1 MPLKNTKKAITK
13 LQTPTETKE
22 ERRQRRLREI
32 SWILYDCGN
41 SAYTL
46 TMDAAIFPL
55 YFGLMAGASTITLG
69 FYKSLAGFL
78 IAIMSPILGT
88 IADYKGYKMK
98 FFIFF
103 NTLGALTTALLGI
116 FPITDWNF
124 LLLIF
129 ILSNIG
135 YSASNV
141 FYDAFLVD
149 VTTDER
155 MDKLSARGF
164 AYGYIASVI
173 PFLISLAIL
182 FVQGQEN
189 FAAYRLTFLICAFWW
204 TACSLPM
211 YKYVKQIHYIEHDP
225 KPIRQSFL
233 RIFQTFR
240 EMKNYR
246 YILIFLLSYFFYIDG
261 VNTIIKMVV
270 PFSQDVLGAEHF
282 NALVL
287 LGILL
292 VIQIIA
298 FPCSLLF
305 GVLAKHFGSLT
316 MIRVGALIYLIST
329 ILASGISQMWHVFA
343 LGVSIA
349 FAQGGIQALSR
360 SYFAQI
366 IPKHKSNEFFGFYN
380 VVGKFTAILGP
391 FLMSVIGT
399 VTGNVNL
406 TIWGVIPL
414 FIIGLGLSLLL
425 PKDYVNMDNK

>member
-1 MPLKNTKKAITK
+1 MSEQQIQNPQGLT
-13 LQTPTETKE
+13 QETKE
-22 ERRQRRLREI
+22 ERRKRRFREI

-41 SAYTL
+41 SAYSL
-46 TMDAAIFPL
+46 SMDTAIFPL

-69 FYKSLAGFL
+69 FYKSLAGFI
-78 IAIMSPILGT
+78 IAMLSPILGT

-103 NTLGALTTALLGI
+103 NTLGALATALLGLL
-116 FPITDWNF
+116 PITDWNI
-124 LLLIF
+124 LILIF
-129 ILSNIG
+129 IVSNIG

-149 VTTDER
+149 VTTDDR
-155 MDKLSARGF
+155 MDRVSARGF

-173 PFLISLAIL
+173 PFIISLAIL
-182 FVQGQEN
+182 FIQGQDN
-189 FAAYRLTFLICAFWW
+189 FGAYRISFLISAFWW
-204 TACSLPM
+204 TIFSLPM
-211 YKYVKQIHYIEHDP
+211 YKYVKQVHYIEHDP
-225 KPIRQSFL
+225 QPVRQSFI
-233 RIFQTFR
+233 RIFQTFK
-240 EMKNYR
+240 EIKSYR

-270 PFSQDVLGAEHF
+270 PFAQDILGAERF
-282 NALVL
+282 NAIVL

-305 GVLAKHFGSLT
+305 GALAKRFGSLT
-316 MIRVGALIYLIST
+316 MIRVGTLTYLVAT
-329 ILASGISQMWHVFA
+329 ILASGISEMWHVFA
-343 LGVSIA
+343 LGIIIA

-391 FLMSVIGT
+391 FLMSIIGT
-399 VTGNVNL
+399 ITGNVNL

-414 FIIGLGLSLLL
+414 FVIGLGLSLLL
-425 PKDYVNMDNK
+425 PKDYTFNENK